1 MSTPLER
8 RSYWWFEFSQRL
20 FLATWPF
27 VLASLTAFAL
37 WVTKGQVMQDE
48 RISRLEQWGPQSGKR
63 FTESDA
69 EMLRMR
75 VMTDVNAGMLSRDA
89 ALQAKLES
97 IQTSV
102 TKMQVQLESVLSK

>member
-27 VLASLTAFAL
+27 VLATLTAFAL
-37 WVTKGQVMQDE
+37 WVTKGQFAQDE
-48 RISRLEQWGPQSGKR
+48 RLSRLEQWGPQSGKR
-63 FTESDA
+63 FTEADA

-75 VMTDVNAGMLSRDA
+75 VMSDVSAGMVARDA
-89 ALQAKLES
+89 ALQAKLEM
-97 IQTSV
+97 IQTAV
-102 TKMQVQLESVLSK
+102 TKMQVQLENVLKQ